1 MNPAPLDTALSAGPG
16 VAATPIPPTASPSRS
31 IAWVAAA
38 LGAFTFF
45 PVGLS
50 YLGLL
55 VLLLLLLLD
64 RPHWQARWQQLRP
77 WLWLLLLPLLWALLV
92 LATQGW
98 HEDSATRLFHLLRVA
113 LVLGLGLMLLP
124 AERWYALYG
133 LLAGAVLASA
143 LLLLHQVWPLPDAAL
158 WRALVSG
165 TTGNSTSQKF
175 ILLAA
180 AAAAALWLA
189 LQPGLRPAQRALALL
204 GWLLFAAMVAIF
216 GVSRNAQ
223 LLLLLLPLAVFV
235 LRWHS
240 WRPLLGAA
248 VALLLGAL
256 LVWQFSPTVQPRFEQ
271 AAHEVQH
278 FAATGNFDGSAS
290 VRLRMYQHALEGMA
304 AQPLLGTGLGSW
316 LPSWRATMAEANP
329 AMGEINNP
337 HNDFLL
343 TGMEKGVPGLLL
355 LLALLAALGWHSLR
369 QRGDPLAGVAQLLLW
384 TLLLT
389 TLVNAP
395 FRDANLGLSLLW
407 LLAVCTLG
415 SRPVAASAPAQPASR
430 SI

>member
-1 MNPAPLDTALSAGPG
+1 
-16 VAATPIPPTASPSRS
+16 
-31 IAWVAAA
+31 
-38 LGAFTFF
+38 
-45 PVGLS
+45 
-50 YLGLL
+50 
-55 VLLLLLLLD
+55 
-64 RPHWQARWQQLRP
+64 
-77 WLWLLLLPLLWALLV
+77 
-92 LATQGW
+92 
-98 HEDSATRLFHLLRVA
+98 
-113 LVLGLGLMLLP
+113 
-124 AERWYALYG
+124 
-133 LLAGAVLASA
+133 
-143 LLLLHQVWPLPDAAL
+143 
-158 WRALVSG
+158 
-165 TTGNSTSQKF
+165 
-175 ILLAA
+175 
-180 AAAAALWLA
+180 
-189 LQPGLRPAQRALALL
+189 
-204 GWLLFAAMVAIF
+204 
-216 GVSRNAQ
+216 
-223 LLLLLLPLAVFV
+223 V
-235 LRWHS
+235 LRWHT
-240 WRPLLGAA
+240 WRPLAGALA
-248 VALLLGAL
+248 ALLLGAAL
-256 LVWQFSPTVQPRFEQ
+256 LWQFSPTVQPRFEQ

>member
-1 MNPAPLDTALSAGPG
+1 
-16 VAATPIPPTASPSRS
+16 VAC
-31 IAWVAAA
+31 A

-64 RPHWQARWQQLRP
+64 RPHWQERWQQLRP

-113 LVLGLGLMLLP
+113 LVLGLGLTLLP
-124 AERWYALYG
+124 AERWLALYG

-143 LLLLHQVWPLPDAAL
+143 LLLLHQLWPLPDVAL
-158 WRALVSG
+158 WRALLSG

-189 LQPGLRPAQRALALL
+189 LQPGLRPAQRAVALL
-204 GWLLFAAMVAIF
+204 GWLLFAATVATF
-216 GVSRNAQ
+216 SVSRNAQ

-248 VALLLGAL
+248 VALLLGTV

-271 AAHEVQH
+271 AVQEVQH
-278 FAATGNFDGSAS
+278 FAATGHFDGSAS

-316 LPSWRATMAEANP
+316 LPSWRAEMAESNP

-415 SRPVAASAPAQPASR
+415 SRPASYIRPRSALNQLSSR
-430 SI
+430 